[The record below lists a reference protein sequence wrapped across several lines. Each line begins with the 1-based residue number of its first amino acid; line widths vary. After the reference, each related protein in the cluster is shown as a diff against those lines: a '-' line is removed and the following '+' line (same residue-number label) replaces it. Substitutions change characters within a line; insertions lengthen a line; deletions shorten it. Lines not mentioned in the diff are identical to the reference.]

1 MELLTVRE
9 TAAILRVAPITVRRY
24 IATGRLPAVRVGRNV
39 RIDRDALP
47 LALQPVSPARPER
60 TRVRRR
66 VQPFGPED
74 PIWDLVGSWE
84 DGPTDLSTDKHR
96 YLAEAYEARRA

>member
-60 TRVRRR
+60 TRVGRR

-74 PIWDLVGSWE
+74 PI
-84 DGPTDLSTDKHR
+84 
-96 YLAEAYEARRA
+96 